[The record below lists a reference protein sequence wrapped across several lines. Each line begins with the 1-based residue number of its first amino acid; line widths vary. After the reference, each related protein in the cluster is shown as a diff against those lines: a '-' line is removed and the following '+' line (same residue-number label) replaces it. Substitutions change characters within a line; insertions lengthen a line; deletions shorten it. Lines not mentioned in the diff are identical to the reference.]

1 MSESIAFIPYRLAF
15 EVYSADFTCQL
26 TGFNMP
32 TEMLVNVF
40 LPLKNVN

>member
-1 MSESIAFIPYRLAF
+1 MSESIAFIQYGLAF

-32 TEMLVNVF
+32 IQTLINVG